1 MPVAFE
7 TVSEHFVVPL
17 LGGEKATD
25 RMMSAMAVGRA
36 DQAHQMVDPWWLLY
50 LARLAEHARQPQSCK
65 AVCL

>member
-25 RMMSAMAVGRA
+25 RMMSAMAVGCADRRA
-36 DQAHQMVDPWWLLY
+36 EMVGPWWLLY
-50 LARLAEHARQPQSCK
+50 LARLAAEARLSNT
-65 AVCL
+65 ATA